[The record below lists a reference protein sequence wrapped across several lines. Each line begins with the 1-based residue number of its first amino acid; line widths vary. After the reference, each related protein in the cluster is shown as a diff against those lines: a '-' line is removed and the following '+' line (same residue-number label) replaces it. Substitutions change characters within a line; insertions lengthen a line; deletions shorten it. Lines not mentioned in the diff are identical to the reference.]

1 MSARPPPRKG
11 RSRGNNHSYNNGG
24 SRESAARYA
33 QQSDYDSDAI
43 NSSYAVQPSDAEN
56 RMYDPKNYVP
66 EVDGS
71 ATYAHTTRTNYE
83 LNMSVLKRYVSG
95 LRAILLTCSFVRLY
109 EWSPTTN
116 SWELRDVEG
125 PMFLCECDPIVLPN
139 GHELPQ
145 TNLFVLNRRSMEN
158 LTINLSKVEMYE
170 ATNEKFLSLMME
182 ADEAGPGRALGF
194 HLHSTEEKEAG
205 DSQGQCLVENPDW
218 GLIEEHWVKARAALS
233 AANNQ
238 VVGAHYEQ
246 SVPSNGSAVA
256 DYAQAPAPWASLGA
270 FSGNGEG
277 IYRNTIMTPTKSS
290 RLSESSSLSSATDL
304 PENLVQAVQTQLGL
318 ISSFRLWLDNHTPI
332 GCNASTWSK
341 VNSKLV
347 SHVEKYRSRI
357 GDMQSKFPGQIP
369 LGREDQDGA
378 IPEDVW
384 KLRVRQEK
392 SDGLVLT
399 VAIGSDDLVK
409 VNFDSR
415 EELES
420 AMGDKYFGYITK
432 VFQFFEQAERD
443 LVQLFRMARE
453 IALESSALDQPPEET
468 VQKHIDLLTEY
479 NDMKDIGQQLIG
491 LIADN
496 KGVSIGALYEDGQY
510 GVTADD

>member
-1 MSARPPPRKG
+1 MSGRPPPRKG

-24 SRESAARYA
+24 SRESNARYA

-83 LNMSVLKRYVSG
+83 LNMSVLKRYISG
-95 LRAILLTCSFVRLY
+95 LRHLPLTCSFVRLY
-109 EWSPTTN
+109 EWSQTTN

-125 PMFLCECDPIVLPN
+125 PMFLCECDPIILPN

-170 ATNEKFLSLMME
+170 ATNEKFLSLKME

-205 DSQGQCLVENPDW
+205 DSQGQCPVEHPDW
-218 GLIEEHWVKARAALS
+218 GLIQDHWEKARAALS
-233 AANNQ
+233 AANDQ

-270 FSGNGEG
+270 FGGSSEGTGNA
-277 IYRNTIMTPTKSS
+277 IMPPAISSPCSRPSSPSNTIIS
-290 RLSESSSLSSATDL
+290 L
-304 PENLVQAVQTQLGL
+304 PENLRQVLQTQIDL
-318 ISSFRLWLDNHTPI
+318 ILSFQAWLDNQTTPI
-332 GCNASTWSK
+332 GCDASSWHK
-341 VNSKLV
+341 VNYKLGCQV
-347 SHVEKYRSRI
+347 LGYRSRMAGYQ
-357 GDMQSKFPGQIP
+357 GDYQEQSHRTI
-369 LGREDQDGA
+369 LA
-378 IPEDVW
+378 IPAEAW
-384 KLRVRQEK
+384 KLQVHE
-392 SDGLVLT
+392 SEPDEPMLIITMG
-399 VAIGSDDLVK
+399 GDDPIVEVK
-409 VNFDSR
+409 FENR
-415 EELES
+415 HQLES
-420 AMGDKYFGYITK
+420 AMGDKYFGYIAK
-432 VFQFFEQAERD
+432 VFQAFDQAEND

-453 IALESSALDQPPEET
+453 MALESSDLSQPPEET
-468 VQKHIDLLTEY
+468 VQKHIDLLKEY